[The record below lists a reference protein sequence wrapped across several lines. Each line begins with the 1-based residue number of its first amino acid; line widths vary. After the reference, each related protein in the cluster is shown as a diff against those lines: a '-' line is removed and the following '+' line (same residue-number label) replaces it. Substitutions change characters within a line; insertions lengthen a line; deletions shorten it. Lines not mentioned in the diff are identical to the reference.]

1 MRKGLLETISFVV
14 YAVAAGMYK
23 LYPFY
28 IIMYDIGISFTFT
41 RKRVHP
47 VSPSDNPG
55 RLKVAHR
62 MPFSMRGQADD
73 RVLAAQIQLASIA
86 KGVSGKDVCIG
97 GENRSRFHRDHSS

>member
-1 MRKGLLETISFVV
+1 
-14 YAVAAGMYK
+14 
-23 LYPFY
+23 
-28 IIMYDIGISFTFT
+28 MYDIGISFTFT

-86 KGVSGKDVCIG
+86 KGVSGKDVCTLQVRFDPDSIEITRREQVVCDLDLFG
-97 GENRSRFHRDHSS
+97 AHTIYSRTR